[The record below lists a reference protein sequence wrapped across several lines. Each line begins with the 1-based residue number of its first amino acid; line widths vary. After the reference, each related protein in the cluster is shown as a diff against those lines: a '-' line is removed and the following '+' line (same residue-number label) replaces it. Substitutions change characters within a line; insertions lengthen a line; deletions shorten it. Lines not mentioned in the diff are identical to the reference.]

1 MKEIRQMVCSK
12 KDLRNPNFRLFND
25 FFLIIM
31 TFIVLVSCCRVD
43 EVKQVKVFN
52 VTFCILRQI
61 KT

>member
-1 MKEIRQMVCSK
+1 MVCSK
-12 KDLRNPNFRLFND
+12 SDLRNPNFRLFND

-31 TFIVLVSCCRVD
+31 TFIVLVGSMRSNRQ
-43 EVKQVKVFN
+43 KFSYRQVFN